1 MRLDKED
8 YKRAVGILKRYYY
21 NCITIMNIRAD
32 IMSIGVPGNDGM
44 PKAPYKISDS
54 VYNQYIQLQ
63 EDKELQKALRQYK
76 IVRQA
81 LELVS
86 NDSKYIFEEF
96 YMKNKA
102 KWQIIDSGMS
112 ERTFTRRKSELIYA
126 VDQEIKKVG
135 VNLA

>member
-8 YKRAVGILKRYYY
+8 YKRAVGILKRYNY

>member
-1 MRLDKED
+1 MRLNKED
-8 YKRAVGILKRYYY
+8 YKRAVGILKRYNY

-32 IMSIGVPGNDGM
+32 IMSIGVLGTDGM

-63 EDKELQKALRQYK
+63 EDKELQIALKEYK

-86 NDSKYIFEEF
+86 NDSKYIFEEL
-96 YMKNKA
+96 YMKNKT
-102 KWQIIDSGMS
+102 KWQIINSGMS
-112 ERTFTRRKSELIYA
+112 ERTYFRRKNELIN
-126 VDQEIKKVG
+126 VVNKEIKKWQ
-135 VNLA
+135 